1 MTDYSEQNTQQPYNH
16 AGEQPTT
23 ARPVVEIQNPYA
35 SLRGDS
41 SNKQLPTFD
50 QALIHKYNRSGP
62 RYTSYPTA
70 LEFTEIADGL
80 ETKILQ
86 SREARAPLSLYFH
99 IPFCRHLCY
108 YCACNKIITKKNS
121 DSGDYLEYLIAEI
134 KLKRR

>member
-70 LEFTEIADGL
+70 LEFT
-80 ETKILQ
+80 
-86 SREARAPLSLYFH
+86 
-99 IPFCRHLCY
+99 
-108 YCACNKIITKKNS
+108 
-121 DSGDYLEYLIAEI
+121 
-134 KLKRR
+134 